1 MSNLSKRTRFINICI
16 GFTKSMPHW
25 PSFLQSAGYD
35 LQSVRPLL
43 VNSSDREVI
52 PDLLFGSN
60 FAQNVLVADC
70 SGEAIPD
77 DLFRDLSDISP
88 ADLRTSI
95 ENLDVSQLS
104 NETLFIGDTET
115 EASINSNGTDSPAI
129 VIEGDRYR
137 RINDFDDDNLNQ
149 NISEGRLPGMRPPNV
164 YHPFSAEDS
173 RARIAVFLAQELA
186 HLAAKGRNREVDIEV
201 EDLLESAFD
210 SWEQISSDEQEELK
224 RKAEDILDL
233 FEQKDVDGHMRKLDQ
248 RKYYVNSSKALERKF
263 QEVVDDLSSD
273 DSSLEDFT

>member
-1 MSNLSKRTRFINICI
+1 
-16 GFTKSMPHW
+16 MPHW

-35 LQSVRPLL
+35 LQSVRPFL
-43 VNSSDREVI
+43 VNSNDRDVV

-77 DLFRDLSDISP
+77 DVFQKLLDIAP
-88 ADLRTSI
+88 ADLRNSI
-95 ENLDVSQLS
+95 ENLDTSQLS
-104 NETLFIGDTET
+104 NEVVFVGGTET
-115 EASINSNGTDSPAI
+115 EASINANGIDFPGI
-129 VIEGDRYR
+129 VIEGDRFR
-137 RINDFDDDNLNQ
+137 RLNDFDDDSLNQ

-186 HLAAKGRNREVDIEV
+186 HLAAKGRNRETDIEV
-201 EDLLESAFD
+201 DELLESAFD
-210 SWEQISSDEQEELK
+210 SWEQISPDEQEKLRQK
-224 RKAEDILDL
+224 TEDILEL
-233 FEQKDVDGHMRKLDQ
+233 FERKDVDGHMRKLDR

-273 DSSLEDFT
+273 DSSLDDFM